1 MTSKMYLSEVE
12 RACEEPWNERLWSR
26 TERLTGKE
34 YMVPGEAGEL
44 GRSLIL

>member
-1 MTSKMYLSEVE
+1 MRGFGL
-12 RACEEPWNERLWSR
+12 EPEG
-26 TERLTGKE
+26 LTGKE